1 MSQAMTVEKLVELCK
16 RKKQI
21 TVNPLSERDRT
32 FSRLC
37 FRAAKLGLIKKERVS
52 CGSYI
57 FTPIE
62 SSEKS

>member
-1 MSQAMTVEKLVELCK
+1 MTVEKLVELCK

-32 FSRLC
+32 FSRRC
-37 FRAAKLGLIKKERVS
+37 FRAAMLGLIKKERVS
-52 CGSYI
+52 CGGYI

-62 SSEKS
+62 SLEEP